1 MNAARR
7 NANRRGWPRGLY
19 EPREGYYVWRHPDGR
34 TIPIGRKSLQGA
46 KAIAAAANLKVE
58 SAAPTLLD
66 KMDRAPSVDGQ
77 TVEALLGKIPPAKAA
92 NTRRSHK
99 SLDKRIV
106 AAIGDIQAAD
116 LRTQHCAE
124 LIEPIEAVE
133 KKSRLALAVR
143 SRLVTMC
150 ARGMQL
156 GWMAS
161 NVAEATRVPEVEVKR
176 RRLSLEAF
184 KAVRAKADKVNG
196 WIGKAMDL
204 AMVTGADRDTISGLE
219 RKANIVDG
227 CLHFRRGKTG
237 VWIAVPLDLELVA
250 AGLVLREV
258 VKNTSGVASRYL
270 VHHVRNFGN
279 APAGSPVFVDTI
291 TKAFAKAY
299 KLAEL
304 PPENAPTF
312 HEIRSLSK
320 RLYKAQGNV
329 DTLQLLGHRDEKTG
343 ELYEDPRGS
352 EAIRVT
358 ITPLDPNKR
367 QVNRK

>member
-1 MNAARR
+1 MNAAKR
-7 NANRRGWPRGLY
+7 NAHRRGWPRGLY

-34 TIPIGRKSLQGA
+34 TIPIGRVSLQGA
-46 KAIAAAANLKVE
+46 KAQAAAANLKAE
-58 SAAPTLLD
+58 SMAPSLLD
-66 KMDRAPSVDGQ
+66 RMAATPAVDGQ
-77 TVEALLGKIPPAKAA
+77 TVEALLGKIPPAAAA

-106 AAIGDIQAAD
+106 AAMGSMAAAD

-133 KKSRLALAVR
+133 KKARLALAVR

-150 ARGMQL
+150 QRGMQL
-156 GWMAS
+156 GWMES
-161 NVAEATRVPEVEVKR
+161 NPAEATRTPAVEVKR
-176 RRLSLEAF
+176 QRLSLEAF
-184 KAVRAKADKVNG
+184 KAVRAQADKVNG

-204 AMVTGADRDTISGLE
+204 ALVTGADRDTISSLE

-237 VWIAVPLDLELVA
+237 VWIAVPLGLELVA
-250 AGLVLREV
+250 AGLVLRDV
-258 VKNTSGVASRYL
+258 VKNTSGVASRFI

-279 APAGSPVFVDTI
+279 APAGSQVWVDTI
-291 TKAFAKAY
+291 SKAFRRAY
-299 KLAEL
+299 ELAEL
-304 PPENAPTF
+304 PAENAPTF

-320 RLYKAQGNV
+320 RLYTTQGNV
-329 DTLQLLGHRDEKTG
+329 DTKALLGHKDEKTAD
-343 ELYEDPRGS
+343 LYADPRGS

-358 ITPLDPNKR
+358 VKPLGDAHK
-367 QVNRK
+367 KGAA

>member
-1 MNAARR
+1 MNAAKR

-19 EPREGYYVWRHPDGR
+19 EPREGYYVWRSPEGR
-34 TIPIGRKSLQGA
+34 TFPLGRVSLAGA
-46 KAIAAAANLKVE
+46 KAQAAAANLKAE
-58 SAAPTLLD
+58 S
-66 KMDRAPSVDGQ
+66 MAPSLLEKMEPTPAAEGQ
-77 TVEALLGKIPPAKAA
+77 TVEALLGKIPPAAAA

-106 AAIGDIQAAD
+106 AAIGSMQAAD

-124 LIEPIEAVE
+124 LVEPIETVE
-133 KKSRLALAVR
+133 KKARLALAVR

-150 ARGMQL
+150 QRGMQL

-161 NVAEATRVPEVEVKR
+161 NPAEATRVPAVEVKR
-176 RRLSLEAF
+176 KRLSLEAF
-184 KAVRAKADKVNG
+184 KAVRAKADEVNG

-204 AMVTGADRDTISGLE
+204 ALVTGADRDTISGLV
-219 RKANIVDG
+219 RANIVGD
-227 CLHFRRGKTG
+227 CLEFQRGKTG
-237 VWIAVPLDLELVA
+237 VRISVPLDLELVA
-250 AGLVLREV
+250 AGLVLRQV
-258 VKNTSGVASRYL
+258 VKNTSGVASRFL

-329 DTLQLLGHRDEKTG
+329 DTTELLGHQDEKTAA
-343 ELYEDPRGS
+343 LYADPRGS

-358 ITPLDPNKR
+358 VKPLDGKR
-367 QVNRK
+367 NTGAA

>member
-7 NANRRGWPRGLY
+7 NAGRRGWPRGLY

-34 TIPIGRKSLQGA
+34 TIPIGRVSLAGA
-46 KAIAAAANLKVE
+46 KAQAAAANIKVA
-58 SAAPTLLD
+58 STAPTLLD
-66 KMDRAPSVDGQ
+66 KMASTPETEGQ

-106 AAIGDIQAAD
+106 AAIGSMPAAE

-133 KKSRLALAVR
+133 KKARLALAVR

-150 ARGMQL
+150 QRGMQL

-161 NVAEATRVPEVEVKR
+161 NPAEATRVPEVTVKR
-176 RRLSLEAF
+176 RRLSLEDF
-184 KAVRAKADKVNG
+184 RAVRAKADEVNG
-196 WIGKAMDL
+196 WLGKAMDL
-204 AMVTGADRDTISGLE
+204 ALVTGADRDTISGLE
-219 RKANIVDG
+219 RRANIVGD
-227 CLHFRRGKTG
+227 CLQFKRGKAG
-237 VWIAVPLDLELVA
+237 VLIAVPLDLELIA
-250 AGLVLREV
+250 AGLVLRHV

-270 VHHVRNFGN
+270 VHHTRNFGN
-279 APAGSPVFVDTI
+279 APAGSQVWVDTI
-291 TKAFAKAY
+291 SKAFRRAY
-299 KLAEL
+299 ELAEL
-304 PPENAPTF
+304 PAEHAPTF

-329 DTLQLLGHRDEKTG
+329 DTKELLGHKDEKTAD
-343 ELYEDPRGS
+343 LYADPRGS

-367 QVNRK
+367 EVNRK

>member
-19 EPREGYYVWRHPDGR
+19 EPREGYFVWRHPDGR
-34 TIPIGRKSLQGA
+34 TIPIGRVSLAGA
-46 KAIAAAANLKVE
+46 KAQAAAANLKVE
-58 SAAPTLLD
+58 SMAPSLLD
-66 KMDRAPSVDGQ
+66 KMAAAPVGDGQ
-77 TVEALLGKIPPAKAA
+77 TVAVLLTKIPPAAA
-92 NTRRSHK
+92 VNTRRSHK

-106 AAIGDIQAAD
+106 AAIGTMPAAE

-124 LIEPIEAVE
+124 LIEPIEMVE
-133 KKSRLALAVR
+133 KKARLALAVR

-150 ARGMQL
+150 QRGMQI

-161 NVAEATRVPEVEVKR
+161 NPAEATRVPAVEVKR
-176 RRLSLEAF
+176 KRLSLEAF
-184 KAVRAKADKVNG
+184 KVARAKADEVNG

-204 AMVTGADRDTISGLE
+204 ALVTGADRDTISGLM
-219 RKANIVDG
+219 RSNIVGD
-227 CLHFRRGKTG
+227 CLEFERGKTG
-237 VWIAVPLDLELVA
+237 VRIAVPLDLELVA

-258 VKNTSGVASRYL
+258 VKNTSGVASRFL

-279 APAGSPVFVDTI
+279 APAGAPVFVDTI

-299 KLAEL
+299 KLADL

-329 DTLQLLGHRDEKTG
+329 DTEELLGHQDKKTAA
-343 ELYEDPRGS
+343 LYADPRGS

-358 ITPLDPNKR
+358 VTSLDPNKR
-367 QVNRK
+367 QVNTK

>member
-1 MNAARR
+1 MNAAKR
-7 NANRRGWPRGLY
+7 NAHRRGWPRGLY
-19 EPREGYYVWRHPDGR
+19 EPREGYYVWRSPDGR
-34 TIPIGRKSLQGA
+34 TIPIGRLSLRGA
-46 KAIAAAANLKVE
+46 QAQAVAANLAFE
-58 SAAPTLLD
+58 AAAPTLVQ
-66 KMDRAPSVDGQ
+66 KMAQAPSVDGQ
-77 TVEALLGKIPPAKAA
+77 TVETLLSKIPPAKAA

-106 AAIGDIQAAD
+106 AAIGSMHAAD

-124 LIEPIEAVE
+124 LIEPIEVVE
-133 KKSRLALAVR
+133 KKARLALAVR

-161 NVAEATRVPEVEVKR
+161 NVAEATRTPEVEVKR
-176 RRLSLEAF
+176 QRLSLDAF

-204 AMVTGADRDTISGLE
+204 ALVTGADRDTISGLE

-227 CLHFRRGKTG
+227 CLHYRRGKTG

-250 AGLVLREV
+250 AGLVLRDV
-258 VKNTSGVASRYL
+258 LKNTSGVASRFI

-320 RLYKAQGNV
+320 RLYSAQGNV
-329 DTLQLLGHRDEKTG
+329 DTKALLGHKDEKTAD
-343 ELYEDPRGS
+343 LYADPRGS

>member
-1 MNAARR
+1 MNAAKR
-7 NANRRGWPRGLY
+7 NAHRRGWPRGLY
-19 EPREGYYVWRHPDGR
+19 EPREGYYVWRSPEGQ
-34 TIPIGRKSLQGA
+34 TFPIGRVSLQGA
-46 KAIAAAANLKVE
+46 KAQAAAANLKAESMAPSLVE
-58 SAAPTLLD
+58 
-66 KMDRAPSVDGQ
+66 KMDKPPAGDGQ
-77 TVEALLGKIPPAKAA
+77 TVKALLGKIPAAKAA

-106 AAIGDIQAAD
+106 AALGSMQAAD

-133 KKSRLALAVR
+133 KKARLALAVR

-156 GWMAS
+156 GWMES
-161 NVAEATRVPEVEVKR
+161 NPAEATRTPEVEVKR
-176 RRLSLEAF
+176 RRLSLSDYQ
-184 KAVRAKADKVNG
+184 AVRAKADQVNG

-204 AMVTGADRDTISGLE
+204 ALVTGADRATVARLE
-219 RKANIVDG
+219 RKANIVDD
-227 CLHFRRGKTG
+227 CLHFQRGKTG
-237 VWIAVPLDLELVA
+237 VWIAVPLDIELIA
-250 AGLVLREV
+250 AGLVLRQV
-258 VKNTSGVASRYL
+258 VKNTSGVASRFI
-270 VHHVRNFGN
+270 VHHTRNFGN
-279 APAGSPVFVDTI
+279 APAGAPVFLDTI

-299 KLAEL
+299 ELAEL

-320 RLYKAQGNV
+320 RLYTAQGNV
-329 DTLQLLGHRDEKTG
+329 DTKALLGHKDEKTAD
-343 ELYEDPRGS
+343 LYADPRGS

-358 ITPLDPNKR
+358 IKPLDPNKR

>member
-19 EPREGYYVWRHPDGR
+19 EPREGYFVWRHPDGR
-34 TIPIGRKSLQGA
+34 TIPIGRVSLQGA
-46 KAIAAAANLKVE
+46 KAQAAAANLKVE
-58 SAAPTLLD
+58 SMAPSLLD
-66 KMDRAPSVDGQ
+66 KMAPAPAEDGQ
-77 TVEALLGKIPPAKAA
+77 TVEALLGKIPPAAAA

-106 AAIGDIQAAD
+106 AAIGSMQAAD

-124 LIEPIEAVE
+124 LVEPIEAVE
-133 KKSRLALAVR
+133 KKARLALAVR

-150 ARGMQL
+150 QRGMQL
-156 GWMAS
+156 GWMTS
-161 NVAEATRVPEVEVKR
+161 NPAEATRTPAVTVKR
-176 RRLSLEAF
+176 RRLSLDDF
-184 KAVRAKADKVNG
+184 RAVRAKADEVNG

-204 AMVTGADRDTISGLE
+204 ALVTGSDRDTLSGLM
-219 RKANIVDG
+219 RSNIVGD
-227 CLHFRRGKTG
+227 CLEFQRGKTG
-237 VWIAVPLDLELVA
+237 VRIAIPLDLELVV

-258 VKNTSGVASRYL
+258 LRNTSGVASRYI

-299 KLAEL
+299 QLAEL

-329 DTLQLLGHRDEKTG
+329 DTKELLGHQDEKTAA
-343 ELYEDPRGS
+343 LYADPRGS

-358 ITPLDPNKR
+358 VQPLDSNKR
-367 QVNRK
+367 QVNTK